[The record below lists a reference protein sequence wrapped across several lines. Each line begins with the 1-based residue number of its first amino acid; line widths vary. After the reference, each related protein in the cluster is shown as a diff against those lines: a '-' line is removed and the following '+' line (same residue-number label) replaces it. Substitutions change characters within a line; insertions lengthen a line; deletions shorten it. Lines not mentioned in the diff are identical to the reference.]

1 VSVSEP
7 CALLVL
13 RQHRDVAARHSE
25 LQSVLGVIQDV
36 LGLQYHGLISRALA
50 DVLSVG
56 FLLEVRAMPRLQP
69 ACPTSGY
76 TVMDQPLGLA

>member
-1 VSVSEP
+1 VSEP
-7 CALLVL
+7 STLLVL
-13 RQHRDVAARHSE
+13 RQHRYVAARHSE

-69 ACPTSGY
+69 TCPTRGY
-76 TVMDQPLGLA
+76 TVMNQTLGFA